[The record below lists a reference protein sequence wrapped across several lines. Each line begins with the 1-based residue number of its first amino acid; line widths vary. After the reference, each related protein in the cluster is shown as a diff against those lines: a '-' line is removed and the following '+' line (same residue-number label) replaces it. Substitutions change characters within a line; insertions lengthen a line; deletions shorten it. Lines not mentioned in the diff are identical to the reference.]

1 MTYTGAS
8 SHGWPGRFMG
18 TCSPKCVTA
27 SMGEVR
33 TWVSSRRK
41 NPCRPGQLSV
51 EINRDDRLPIAR
63 HSLVELG
70 VDFEGNESVRQI
82 DLGNKRLRLAN
93 GDERPYEKLLRHGRY
108 STTTRCPGRR
118 PARPPPAPCAAGA
131 VRTSCS
137 WAILKLMHV
146 SINAGGCMH
155 RSAFFTSRP
164 TRSPVERVQPK
175 TR

>member
-8 SHGWPGRFMG
+8 SHGWAGRFMG

-63 HSLVELG
+63 HSLVDLG
-70 VDFEGNESVRQI
+70 VDFEGDESVRQI
-82 DLGNKRLRLAN
+82 GLGNKRLRLAN
-93 GDERPYEKLLRHGRY
+93 GDEATL
-108 STTTRCPGRR
+108 
-118 PARPPPAPCAAGA
+118 
-131 VRTSCS
+131 
-137 WAILKLMHV
+137 
-146 SINAGGCMH
+146 
-155 RSAFFTSRP
+155 
-164 TRSPVERVQPK
+164 
-175 TR
+175 